1 MPVGRGRGINQN
13 GKAKDRGSNVGG
25 SRYFIV
31 YYSLCV
37 GAQMSAV
44 NASRNRN
51 QRLPAAS
58 NNASSKT
65 SPGTEQVRKSSVF
78 SKGDSR
84 PGQASGRLA
93 QQSEDHN
100 PKILFGQHGTAVP
113 DDFPVSSKKSN
124 GMSFASA
131 VDPAAQTAN
140 ESAES
145 LRQTHQRRLDG
156 TQGCDQS
163 SRSGDVVLPQ
173 ASARSSSSNEGP
185 SNSLSNRQKQQTIS
199 NGVSSAH
206 GSAMRRGMGRG
217 HVILDGEQP
226 GSSGVRSRPSFGQD
240 LSHPSVNKSDIPN
253 LVAPIVN
260 DSCVMAPKLPPAK
273 VQQSVKLIT
282 NTFPLEIEDRLV
294 YRYDVRV
301 SAQSLST
308 GGRVIDLCRGS
319 DTDRQRKCMLL
330 LRLALERYGRAREMA
345 YIYDLSSTLFTNEQ
359 LDLKE
364 VSRITVEPSEM
375 TPELRGLLG
384 GNTRVLIEITE
395 CAEYAHSF
403 NVRDFMSSVS
413 NDLNVQDHS
422 LRQFFEILTNQSAL
436 KEGTHY
442 AFGSGRLFL
451 KDGRRVGMPELDLG
465 GGRRLVS
472 GVDKGI
478 RFIGGGGKSI
488 VPALVLDSKKASFFD
503 GIPLLDL
510 TAEIWMGERGRPI
523 PQLRGPNF
531 NEFVRY
537 VGFSVNDL
545 LVRRSMSM
553 KPFRISF
560 LSKIP
565 TGKIRVDLPAVVF
578 QTRTGKAFF
587 PMEILTVVPGQRVPL
602 YKQTPYQTS
611 EIIKQS
617 VVKPDIRFKAI
628 MRHMEA
634 LNLHEGGKRN
644 EYLAAFGVRISNEP
658 LKVDANRRALP
669 TIGFSGKSFATV
681 DRGKLNPVFSL
692 YKIKTKFR
700 DFATALCKEADRRGI
715 VIETKPHIECVPYA
729 ELEEYFKLL
738 EGDPRR
744 PIFVMYIDRRDGS
757 HDDLKL
763 LEALYQ
769 VITQH
774 VASSTMQTVP
784 KKRQTLEN
792 IVNKMNLKNFG
803 QNYIVVPEEFA
814 RNKWIGKGETLVI
827 GYDVCHPES
836 QPARDRRM
844 GLPADQPSVIGIS
857 FNGARNAETFI
868 GDYAYHEPRKEQV
881 TGSILEERAFW
892 MLKLFKKNRGHLP
905 KLIIITRDGVSEG
918 QFKMVMEEELEAIK
932 AGVRNYAEYVNETAY
947 EPKYVV
953 IIATKR
959 HNKRFFLEQ
968 ENGYVGN
975 TQPGTVVDHTVTRPD
990 VTELFMQAHRVI
1002 QSMMIA
1008 LCFTHQI
1015 VNSSISIPEPIFQ
1028 ADEWAKRGRN
1038 NFKAMKKKH
1047 NDTSWN
1053 VVSGVGDDG
1062 FQSSR
1067 PVGLSLD
1074 IAEC

>member
-13 GKAKDRGSNVGG
+13 GKAKDRGSNVG
-25 SRYFIV
+25 
-31 YYSLCV
+31 

-65 SPGTEQVRKSSVF
+65 SPGTE
-78 SKGDSR
+78 
-84 PGQASGRLA
+84 
-93 QQSEDHN
+93 
-100 PKILFGQHGTAVP
+100 
-113 DDFPVSSKKSN
+113 
-124 GMSFASA
+124 
-131 VDPAAQTAN
+131 
-140 ESAES
+140 
-145 LRQTHQRRLDG
+145 
-156 TQGCDQS
+156 
-163 SRSGDVVLPQ
+163 Q

-422 LRQFFEILTNQSAL
+422 LRQFLEILTNQSAL

-565 TGKIRVDLPAVVF
+565 TGKIRVTLSKRADSVSLFEQYRSLGLTIRVDLPAVVF

-681 DRGKLNPVFSL
+681 DRGKASWSSDKYVAPARVSQFHILFDD
-692 YKIKTKFR
+692 KTEAKSVK

-1002 QSMMIA
+1002 QGTGKLPAYTMLVNEVNMDMEELQSMMIA

-1015 VNSSISIPEPIFQ
+1015 VNSSVSIPEPIFQ

-1038 NFKAMKKKH
+1038 NFKAMKRRR
-1047 NDTSWN
+1047 NYSLPRRQ
-1053 VVSGVGDDG
+1053 DG
-1062 FQSSR
+1062 SVDWQAVTNELCYMNKALENTRSN
-1067 PVGLSLD
+1067 
-1074 IAEC
+1074 A